1 MKKVI
6 FLAVALM
13 LTAVFATN
21 GQAQNKKDTLKLQAA
36 AASVTSETPG
46 IDGVQNI
53 IRFEQGDASQILNIN
68 SSRRFRKSAVNMAY
82 EMYKLGYFDYEL
94 YTEFAKSL
102 GIKPRRAV
110 KK

>member
-1 MKKVI
+1 MKKFI

-13 LTAVFATN
+13 LTAVFAAN

-46 IDGVQNI
+46 IDGVRNI
-53 IRFEQGDASQILNIN
+53 IRFEQGDVQKLLNSN

-82 EMYKLGYFDYEL
+82 EIYKLGYFDYES
-94 YTEFAKSL
+94 YAEFAKSL